1 MLNGVK
7 RQFPQLRCDHSTKVR
22 LGKVLR
28 FLGCESK
35 HTREGAV
42 YRLVQVAA

>member
-1 MLNGVK
+1 MYK
-7 RQFPQLRCDHSTKVR
+7 DEQQFSISFDHSTKVR